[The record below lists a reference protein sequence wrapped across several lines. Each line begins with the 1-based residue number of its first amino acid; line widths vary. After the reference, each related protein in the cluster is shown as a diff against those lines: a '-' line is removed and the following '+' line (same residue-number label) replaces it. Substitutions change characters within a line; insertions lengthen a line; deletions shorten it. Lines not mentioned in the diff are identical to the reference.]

1 MSHNLHAVLEVARW
15 EFQRF
20 VKPKQVLVGMVVTIL
35 IFGVGMMIG
44 RMAGR
49 DDTRIRNVAVIG
61 SDVLPVADAR
71 QASATGTIRLIPHG
85 ASDEAELR
93 EQVRNGD
100 LDGML
105 IIRNSDNAE
114 LHVRSEGRWGNQ
126 VALLLTAARQQFM
139 TERAGLTPDV
149 VAAILAPPNLEITR
163 ERGGSARAER
173 LSLIIVIAIML
184 MTVFTGMAYIF
195 TSITGEK
202 QNRVTEQIVSAIP
215 AQSWLDGKI
224 LGLLGVSIVGV
235 ISQFVAFAVV
245 WLAMRIWSGA
255 GPLPLPTTLGDPVVV
270 VMVVI
275 FGLLGLVFWFSF
287 LGLIAAVIDD
297 PNSSARSS
305 FLFLPVLVTGFAF
318 IVLPD
323 PTTTLARVLSLLP
336 VTSPSAMPVRMMAG
350 EVSAWEVVASLLL
363 LAAGAWLL
371 RIAAGRVLRIGML
384 MYGKEPSWAEVR
396 RWALRG

>member
-1 MSHNLHAVLEVARW
+1 MVLT
-15 EFQRF
+15 
-20 VKPKQVLVGMVVTIL
+20 VV
-35 IFGVGMMIG
+35 IFGVSMIVG

-61 SDVLPVADAR
+61 SDVLPVADAH
-71 QASATGTIRLIPHG
+71 QASATDTIRLIPHD
-85 ASDEAELR
+85 ASDEAKLR
-93 EQVRNGD
+93 EQVRNRD
-100 LDGML
+100 LDGLL
-105 IIRNSDNAE
+105 IIRNPDNAE
-114 LHVRSEGRWGNQ
+114 LHVRSEGRWSTQ
-126 VALLLTAARQQFM
+126 VKLLLTAARQQFM
-139 TERAGLTPDV
+139 TERAGLTPAV
-149 VAAILAPPNLEITR
+149 VAAILTPPNLEITR
-163 ERGGSARAER
+163 EMGGSAKSER

-215 AQSWLDGKI
+215 AQAWLDGKI

-235 ISQFVAFAVV
+235 ASQVVAFAAVG
-245 WLAMRIWSGA
+245 LAMRLWGGA
-255 GPLPLPTTLGDPVVV
+255 GPLPLPTTLGNPVVV
-270 VMVVI
+270 LTIVI
-275 FGLLGLVFWFSF
+275 FAVLGLAFWFAF

-297 PNSSARSS
+297 PNSSTRSS
-305 FLFLPVLVTGFAF
+305 FLFLPVFVTGFAF
-318 IVLPD
+318 AVLPD
-323 PTTTLARVLSLLP
+323 PTTTLSRVLSLLP
-336 VTSPSAMPVRMMAG
+336 VTSPSAMPARLMAG
-350 EVSAWEVVASLLL
+350 EVPAWEVATALLL

>member
-1 MSHNLHAVLEVARW
+1 MKPNLRAALEVARW

-20 VKPKQVLVGMVVTIL
+20 VKPKQMLIGMVLTVVIL
-35 IFGVGMMIG
+35 AVSMKIG

-61 SDVLPVADAR
+61 SNVLPVADAR
-71 QASATGTIRLIPHG
+71 QASAIDTIRLIPHG
-85 ASDEAELR
+85 ANDEAKLR
-93 EQVRNGD
+93 EQVRNRD
-100 LDGML
+100 LDGLL
-105 IIRNSDNAE
+105 IIRNPDNAE
-114 LHVRSEGRWGNQ
+114 LHVRSEGSWSAQ
-126 VALLLTAARQQFM
+126 VELLLKAARQQFM
-139 TERAGLTPDV
+139 TERAGLTPET
-149 VAAILAPPNLEITR
+149 VAAILAAPKLEIMR
-163 ERGGSARAER
+163 ETGGSPRSER

-235 ISQFVAFAVV
+235 ASQGVAFGTV
-245 WLAMRIWSGA
+245 WLAMRLWGGA
-255 GPLPLPTTLGDPVVV
+255 SPLPLPTTLGNPVVV
-270 VMVVI
+270 LLVVL
-275 FGLLGLVFWFSF
+275 FGVLGLAFWFSF

-305 FLFLPVLVTGFAF
+305 FLLLPVFVTAFAF
-318 IVLPD
+318 AVLPD
-323 PTTTLARVLSLLP
+323 PTSTLSRVLSLLP
-336 VTSPSAMPVRMMAG
+336 VTSPSAMPARMMAG
-350 EVSAWEVVASLLL
+350 EVQAWEVATALLL